1 MGFGVKN
8 TTLIR
13 PLDLLCPHFCRGC
26 GRLGEI
32 LCECCKNDILESSK
46 LDVRQRMT
54 ANMMSV
60 GWREGLLGELVEAY
74 KYDPVRAMGGA
85 LAELLAEVIPS
96 YREEVVVVPLPTIA
110 RHIRERGF
118 DHMWLIAKRL
128 ARLKSWQCERLL
140 VRTKDTVQVGAN
152 RTERL
157 SQAEGAYEM
166 RRGVRL
172 EAGKVYLLVDDVWTT
187 GASMRAAKKVLHEA
201 GAKKIR
207 LAVIATSR

>member
-1 MGFGVKN
+1 
-8 TTLIR
+8 
-13 PLDLLCPHFCRGC
+13 
-26 GRLGEI
+26 
-32 LCECCKNDILESSK
+32 
-46 LDVRQRMT
+46 
-54 ANMMSV
+54 
-60 GWREGLLGELVEAY
+60 
-74 KYDPVRAMGGA
+74 
-85 LAELLAEVIPS
+85 
-96 YREEVVVVPLPTIA
+96 
-110 RHIRERGF
+110 
-118 DHMWLIAKRL
+118 MWLIAKRL